1 MVYEII
7 VFHTTAEN
15 RLFSFADAHLLYH
28 HFISKF
34 FPEKIMK
41 FSATLLIVQLLQC
54 CLHITCFI
62 SILQNKINIRSNVL
76 MAVKNDPFAKANREM
91 RRASADDRC
100 E

>member
-1 MVYEII
+1 
-7 VFHTTAEN
+7 
-15 RLFSFADAHLLYH
+15 
-28 HFISKF
+28 
-34 FPEKIMK
+34 MK

-54 CLHITCFI
+54 CLHIKCFI

-100 E
+100 EEQRINCLLIQLSIL